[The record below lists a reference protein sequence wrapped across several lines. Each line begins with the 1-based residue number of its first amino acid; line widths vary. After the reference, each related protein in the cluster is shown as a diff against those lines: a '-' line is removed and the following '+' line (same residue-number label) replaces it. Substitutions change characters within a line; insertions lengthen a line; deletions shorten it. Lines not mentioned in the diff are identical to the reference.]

1 MLLCC
6 VTSFFGRKGKKDGVV
21 ALLWLGIVSSYDD
34 EVNILVYDV
43 QKIKVF
49 VLSPW

>member
-21 ALLWLGIVSSYDD
+21 ALLWLGIVSSGR
-34 EVNILVYDV
+34 EEGHHENHGGLRLRG
-43 QKIKVF
+43 KKET
-49 VLSPW
+49 